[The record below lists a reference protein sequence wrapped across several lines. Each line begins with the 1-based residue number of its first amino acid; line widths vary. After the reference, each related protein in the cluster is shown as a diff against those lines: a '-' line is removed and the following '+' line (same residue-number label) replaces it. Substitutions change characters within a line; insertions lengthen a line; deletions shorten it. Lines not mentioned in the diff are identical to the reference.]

1 MLGSSQRDKVTA
13 ARRPTS
19 AFRDSIRIYVDPH
32 MRPPSKSSSGNQSV
46 RGKPVQPTLPQCWC
60 ATTLE
65 IQYGCLTHDQ
75 IILAMELSISADVCR
90 RIEVDVGKSVLD
102 RATDAATT
110 DRRLEE
116 MYRFV
121 RQVVASAFRRRSATP
136 DPLTQRAATGRIQGH
151 QRHS

>member
-1 MLGSSQRDKVTA
+1 MPKPWRL
-13 ARRPTS
+13 
-19 AFRDSIRIYVDPH
+19 
-32 MRPPSKSSSGNQSV
+32 SV
-46 RGKPVQPTLPQCWC
+46 
-60 ATTLE
+60 ATLE

-75 IILAMELSISADVCR
+75 IILAMELFISADVCR

-116 MYRFV
+116 MHRFV

-136 DPLTQRAATGRIQGH
+136 DPLTQRAATGLVSRVI
-151 QRHS
+151 RDTLEVFESYLS